1 MAQAALHWLHFHS
14 GTFWIDFSRLYL
26 RLLHASLRIIS
37 SSDIRRIRGILQLFL
52 SRVVVYIHSKR
63 GQRSTVSKRKVVPF
77 TMTWQGNSTSPLYGI
92 GDENSTST
100 LPGLLS
106 SQTGNNGNVSGSNGN
121 NSVTFPRG
129 PPMMPKL
136 PQDVLE
142 LLKWAEDNFDLIGSI
157 GAMLIVVLGTVGNGL
172 TIAMMR
178 RARMKSSVATVY
190 LLALA
195 VADTGLL
202 WIGAGHWWIS
212 TAFKINIRDMDTWLC
227 KFHYFFITYFSML
240 PAWILVFVTVQRM
253 LIVAFPFKVKV
264 IATRKKAYISL
275 VVLCIALAAYGIYHL
290 IYADLVTVAVVKGRP
305 IRKCLFKREITEFHF
320 KYYNY
325 IALMA
330 TLLLPFLSLLIANI
344 VIIVKVIQAKVKREA
359 LVSTQSD
366 DGQVRQMTA
375 TLISVSVIFLVLN
388 TPYVVVYYFLPP
400 ADGTNIKYGIIIAGQ
415 FGSLLNSLNSAINF
429 LLYCIT
435 GPTFRKE
442 LRAMLCRC
450 CGGKAPPGSNSQ
462 ISSGSF
468 TTKATAVSTM

>member
-1 MAQAALHWLHFHS
+1 
-14 GTFWIDFSRLYL
+14 
-26 RLLHASLRIIS
+26 
-37 SSDIRRIRGILQLFL
+37 
-52 SRVVVYIHSKR
+52 
-63 GQRSTVSKRKVVPF
+63 
-77 TMTWQGNSTSPLYGI
+77 MTWQGNLTSSVYGI
-92 GDENSTST
+92 GDGNSTS
-100 LPGLLS
+100 LPSLLS
-106 SQTGNNGNVSGSNGN
+106 TQTGNNGNVSGSNGN
-121 NSVTFPRG
+121 NSVHLPRG

-178 RARMKSSVATVY
+178 RAKMKSAVATVY

-212 TAFKINIRDMDTWLC
+212 TAFKITIRDMDTWLC
-227 KFHYFFITYFSML
+227 KFHFFFITYFSML
-240 PAWILVFVTVQRM
+240 SAWILVFVTVQRM

-305 IRKCLFKREITEFHF
+305 IRKCLFKREITEFHV

-330 TLLLPFLSLLIANI
+330 TLLFPFLSLLIANI

-388 TPYVVVYYFLPP
+388 TPYVVVYYFLPLP
-400 ADGTNIKYGIIIAGQ
+400 DGTNIKYGIIFAIAGQ

-442 LRAMLCRC
+442 LRGMLCRC
-450 CGGKAPPGSNSQ
+450 CGRKAPPGSNSQ

-468 TTKATAVSTM
+468 TTKATTVSTM